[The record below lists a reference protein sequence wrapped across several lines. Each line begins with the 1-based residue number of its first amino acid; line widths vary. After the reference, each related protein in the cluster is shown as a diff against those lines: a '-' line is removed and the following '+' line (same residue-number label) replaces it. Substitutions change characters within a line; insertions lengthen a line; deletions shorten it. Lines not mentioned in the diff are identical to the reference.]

1 MLKLIRRLRYFL
13 RQGPAEAELRE
24 EMELHRALKQEH
36 LEASGAL
43 SHEAALASRCALG
56 NTTLAREDARAVW
69 IWPWFESIW
78 QDVVYALRSLRREP
92 AFTLVALVALGGAI
106 GLNTSLFTTFNAF
119 MWRSW
124 PVRDPHRIVTL
135 VDQNTRATFSLAERD
150 HFARYSRTLSGF
162 IATRC
167 LDGLS
172 EGCSLKLDDA
182 DVSVDFVTPNYFNVL
197 GIGMSRGAGFTDHMN
212 AAAAEPI
219 AIISDRAWRAR
230 FGSAPDIVGRAI
242 ALDDIRFTIVGVAAP
257 GFKGTTLDQKDLWIP
272 IAAMPLLR
280 PDHIFDDVKRTAAV
294 SGRLSDGVTVE
305 QARAE
310 LDALSRQFR
319 ADRGL
324 SLVDVQLI
332 EPTFF
337 PNPSKRRN
345 ADGVFKLMLV
355 AVLLVLAL
363 ACANVG
369 NLLLARSTARRR
381 EIAARLAL
389 GASRRRVVRQLLTES
404 LLLSLAACFVGMC
417 VAFVLPQA
425 LLARLAGQPLAIPLN
440 PDAGI
445 LSFGLAIAM
454 IACLAFGLAPALHA
468 SRAEISTALR
478 ERSAIPGT
486 RIPLRALLLALQI
499 AISIVLLV
507 SGGLIVRGVRQAT
520 VQDPG
525 FDIRSV
531 SVVSFELPASFETA
545 RARSFALQVLANA
558 PTVMPDRSLG
568 FADVGPFMQA
578 DGMWTTA
585 RIPGAG
591 RTRDDDAV
599 MLEVSAGY
607 FDALAIPIVA
617 GRNFGPSDSKRDVI
631 LISESMAK
639 RLWPNG
645 SAVGRPIL
653 VGDSPKRAT
662 SQTGERQIIGVVKDA
677 NTYYGNVT
685 SAFPTVYAPIA
696 GRTVPRVIVRH
707 LDPGLTQ
714 ALAAL
719 AQRIEPRARLVVTT
733 VSDSLD
739 RRLAPSVVAAW
750 AAGVLGLLAATLAG
764 IGVFSVFAY
773 AVEQRTAEV
782 GIRLA
787 LGARPSQIVYA
798 LLASNSGS
806 VVLGGTFG
814 VAGAL
819 AASQVLRN
827 QLHGLSPFDPIA
839 YAGVAAVLTMIAL
852 AATVVP
858 ARRATRIDPIAALRC
873 E

>member
-1 MLKLIRRLRYFL
+1 MVRLARRLVHLLHRRRLDADLAAELEFHRSL
-13 RQGPAEAELRE
+13 RQQQLE
-24 EMELHRALKQEH
+24 E
-36 LEASGAL
+36 SGL
-43 SHEAALASRCALG
+43 SHHEAGDASRRALG

-69 IWPWFESIW
+69 IWPWLESSW
-78 QDVVYALRSLRREP
+78 QDIVYALRSLRREP
-92 AFTLVALVALGGAI
+92 AFTVVALVALGGAI
-106 GLNTSLFTTFNAF
+106 GLNTSLFTTFSAF

-124 PVRDPHRIVTL
+124 PVKDPDRMVTL

-150 HFARYSRTLSGF
+150 HFARYSRTVSGF

-172 EGCSLKLDDA
+172 EGCTLKLDDA
-182 DVSVDFVTPNYFNVL
+182 DVSVDFVTPNYFEVL
-197 GIGMSRGAGFTDHMN
+197 GIGMSRGAGFADHMN
-212 AAAAEPI
+212 SAEPI

-230 FGSAPDIVGRAI
+230 FGSAPDIVGRSI
-242 ALDDIRFTIVGVAAP
+242 SLDDISFTIVGVAAP
-257 GFKGTTLDQKDLWIP
+257 GFKGTTLDRKDLWIP

-294 SGRLSDGVTVE
+294 SGRLGDGVRVE

-324 SLVDVQLI
+324 PLVDVQLI

-337 PNPSKRRN
+337 PNPLKRRN

-355 AVLLVLAL
+355 AVLLVLSL

-389 GASRRRVVRQLLTES
+389 GASRRRIIRQLLTES
-404 LLLSLAACFVGMC
+404 LLLSLGACFVGMAL
-417 VAFVLPQA
+417 AFVLPQA
-425 LLARLAGQPLAIPLN
+425 LLMSLADQPLAIPLN
-440 PDAGI
+440 PDAGV
-445 LSFGLAIAM
+445 LGFALAIAL
-454 IACLAFGLAPALHA
+454 IACVAFGLAPALHA

-486 RIPLRALLLALQI
+486 RISLRALLLALQV

-507 SGGLIVRGVRQAT
+507 SGGLIVRGVRQASL
-520 VQDPG
+520 QDPG
-525 FDIRSV
+525 FDVTNV
-531 SVVSFELPASFETA
+531 SVVSFELPASFATA

-558 PTVMPDRSLG
+558 PAVMPDRPFG
-568 FADVGPFMQA
+568 FADVGPFMQG

-585 RIPGAG
+585 RTPGTTG
-591 RTRDDDAV
+591 SRDDDAV
-599 MLEVSAGY
+599 ILEVSAGY
-607 FDALAIPIVA
+607 FDALGIPIVA
-617 GRNFGPSDSKRDVI
+617 GGNFEPSDSKRDVI
-631 LISESMAK
+631 LISESMAR

-645 SAVGRPIL
+645 SAVGRTVQ
-653 VGDSPKRAT
+653 VGDSPKQVT
-662 SQTGERQIIGVVKDA
+662 SQTGDRQIVGVVKDV
-677 NTYYGNVT
+677 NTYYGSVT
-685 SAFPTVYAPIA
+685 TAFPTVYAPIA
-696 GRTVPRVIVRH
+696 GRTIPRVIVRR

-714 ALAAL
+714 ALAAF

-733 VSDSLD
+733 VSDSLN

-798 LLASNSGS
+798 LLGSNSGS
-806 VVLGGTFG
+806 VLLGVTFG

-839 YAGVAAVLTMIAL
+839 YAGVAAVLAMIAV
-852 AATVVP
+852 AATIVP